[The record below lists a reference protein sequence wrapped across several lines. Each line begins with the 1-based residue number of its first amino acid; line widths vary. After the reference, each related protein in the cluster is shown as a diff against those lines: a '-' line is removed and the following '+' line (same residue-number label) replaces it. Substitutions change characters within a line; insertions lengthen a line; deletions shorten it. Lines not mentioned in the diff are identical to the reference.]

1 MNPAAGAALLIAGC
15 AVAACASE
23 PCSPARMR
31 RTLRASGPYVGRW
44 VVARGDSLTLP
55 TEPRLADR
63 FRIATITLDTQRVV
77 LGNTCV
83 LAGALV
89 LEQPRPE
96 TLAVGWFGQVERAI
110 VQGWP
115 ADVGPFAGLALEW
128 YGRDSLRGSLLF
140 DQRLGVQLPAGVTA
154 RFVAGRA
161 P

>member
-1 MNPAAGAALLIAGC
+1 
-15 AVAACASE
+15 
-23 PCSPARMR
+23 
-31 RTLRASGPYVGRW
+31 